1 MVATGG
7 DQTARAEDLR
17 EMAEATIG
25 AGLVE
30 LTDEQQAIVSIVREF
45 VEREVY
51 PVAEELE
58 HRDEFPDRI
67 VEGMKEL
74 GLFGLTVP
82 EEYGGAGLDLM
93 TYALVG
99 VELSRGW
106 MSLSGILNTHFMA
119 VYLLKKHGSDEQK
132 GRWLPTMATGELRA
146 ALSMSE
152 PGAGSDVQAIQ
163 CRAVLDEAAGEYVV
177 NGTKMWVTNG
187 LRAGL
192 VVLLCKTD
200 PTADPPYKGM
210 TVLYVE
216 KEPGEPSSGG
226 ITIPP
231 NIEKMGY
238 HGVETTELVFQDHRV
253 PVGNRLGNEGDGFRQ
268 IMDAIEVGRVNVS
281 ARAVGLATRAFEE
294 AITYAQQ
301 RRAFGKPIAQHQM
314 IQEKLA
320 DMGTKL
326 EAARL
331 MLLQA
336 AKKKSAGVR
345 ADLEAGMAKYFCTEV
360 CHEIVTEALR
370 VHGGYG
376 YSAEYTIERLYR
388 DAPFLLIGEGTSEI
402 QKLVIARQLLERHK
416 VTG

>member
-1 MVATGG
+1 VPATGS
-7 DQTARAEDLR
+7 Q
-17 EMAEATIG
+17 
-25 AGLVE
+25 AGLVQ
-30 LTDEQQAIVSIVREF
+30 LTDEQRAIIETVREF
-45 VEREVY
+45 VDREVI
-51 PVAEELE
+51 PVADELE
-58 HRDEFPDRI
+58 HRDEFPEKI

-82 EEYGGAGLDLM
+82 EEYGGAGLDIM
-93 TYALVG
+93 TYALAG

-119 VYLLKKHGSDEQK
+119 VYLLKKHGTEEQK
-132 GRWLPTMATGELRA
+132 QSWLPRMATGELRA

-163 CRAVLDEAAGEYVV
+163 CRAVRDGEDYVV

-200 PTADPPYKGM
+200 PKAEPAHKGIS
-210 TVLYVE
+210 VLYVE
-216 KEPGEPSSGG
+216 KEPEARTFEG

-238 HGVETTELVFQDHRV
+238 HGVETTELVFENHRV
-253 PVGNRLGNEGDGFRQ
+253 PAANLLGNEGDGFRQ
-268 IMDAIEVGRVNVS
+268 IMDGIEVGRVNVA

-294 AITYAQQ
+294 AIRYAQE
-301 RRAFGKPIAQHQM
+301 RKAFGKPIAQHQM

-320 DMGTKL
+320 EMGTKL

-331 MLLQA
+331 MLLHA
-336 AKKKSAGVR
+336 ASAKSAGAR
-345 ADLEAGMAKYFCTEV
+345 SDLEAGMAKFFCTEA

-376 YSAEYTIERLYR
+376 YSKEFTIERLYR

-402 QKLVIARQLLERHK
+402 QKIVIARQLLERYK
-416 VTG
+416 VSG

>member
-1 MVATGG
+1 MSSPPQAPPG
-7 DQTARAEDLR
+7 
-17 EMAEATIG
+17 
-25 AGLVE
+25 GLVE
-30 LTDEQQAIVSIVREF
+30 LTGEQQAIVETVRHF
-45 VEREVY
+45 VDRDVV
-51 PVAEELE
+51 PVADELE
-58 HRDEFPDRI
+58 HRDEFPEAI
-67 VEGMKEL
+67 VEQMKEM

-99 VELSRGW
+99 VELSRAW
-106 MSLSGILNTHFMA
+106 MSLSGIMNTHFMA
-119 VYLLKKHGSDEQK
+119 VHLLKKYGTEEQK
-132 GRWLPTMATGELRA
+132 RRWLPAMATGELRA

-163 CRAVLDEAAGEYVV
+163 CRASRDGDHYVV
-177 NGTKMWVTNG
+177 TGTKMWVTNG

-200 PTADPPYKGM
+200 PTAQPPHRGM

-216 KEPGEPSSGG
+216 KEPEARRFEG

-231 NIEKMGY
+231 NIQKMGY
-238 HGVETTELVFQDHRV
+238 HGVETTELVFADHRV
-253 PVGNRLGNEGDGFRQ
+253 PAANRLGEEGDGFRQ
-268 IMDAIEVGRVNVS
+268 IMDGIEVGRVNVS

-294 AITYAQQ
+294 AIRYAQQ
-301 RRAFGKPIAQHQM
+301 RYAFGKPIAQHQM

-320 DMGTKL
+320 DMATKL

-331 MLLQA
+331 MMLQA
-336 AKKKSAGVR
+336 AKKKSAGAR
-345 ADLEAGMAKYFCTEV
+345 SDLEAGMAKYFCTEA

-376 YSAEYTIERLYR
+376 YSTEYPIERLYR

-402 QKLVIARQLLERHK
+402 QKLVIARQLLERYRSES
-416 VTG
+416 

>member
-1 MVATGG
+1 VP
-7 DQTARAEDLR
+7 
-17 EMAEATIG
+17 
-25 AGLVE
+25 GLVT
-30 LTDEQQAIVSIVREF
+30 LTDEQEAVVAAVREF
-45 VEREVY
+45 VEREVI
-51 PVAEELE
+51 PVADELE
-58 HRDEFPDRI
+58 HRDEFPTKI

-82 EEYGGAGLDLM
+82 EEYGGAGLDLV
-93 TYALVG
+93 TYALAG

-119 VYLLKKHGSDEQK
+119 VYLLKRNGSDEQRQ
-132 GRWLPTMATGELRA
+132 RWLPRMATGELRA

-163 CRAVLDEAAGEYVV
+163 CRAARDGDDYVV
-177 NGTKMWVTNG
+177 DGTKMWVTNG

-200 PTADPPYKGM
+200 PQAEPPHKGM
-210 TVLYVE
+210 SLLFVE
-216 KEPGEPSSGG
+216 KEPEARSFEG

-231 NIEKMGY
+231 NIGKMGY
-238 HGVETTELVFQDHRV
+238 HGVETTELVFQGHRV
-253 PVGNRLGNEGDGFRQ
+253 PVANLLGAEGDGFRQ
-268 IMDAIEVGRVNVS
+268 VMDAIEVGRVNVA

-294 AITYAQQ
+294 AIRYAQE
-301 RRAFGKPIAQHQM
+301 RTAFGRPIAQHQM

-320 DMGTKL
+320 DMGTRL
-326 EAARL
+326 EASRL

-336 AKKKSAGVR
+336 ASAKAAGAR
-345 ADLEAGMAKYFCTEV
+345 SDLEAGMAKYFCTEA
-360 CHEIVTEALR
+360 CHQIVTDALR

-376 YSAEYTIERLYR
+376 YSTEFTIERLYR

-402 QKLVIARQLLERHK
+402 QKIVIARQLLERYK
-416 VTG
+416 VGG

>member
-1 MVATGG
+1 MPAP
-7 DQTARAEDLR
+7 
-17 EMAEATIG
+17 EAG
-25 AGLVE
+25 AGLFE
-30 LTDEQQAIVSIVREF
+30 LTEEQQAVVQTVREF
-45 VEREVY
+45 VEKEVI
-51 PVAEELE
+51 PVADELE
-58 HRDEFPDRI
+58 HRDEFPEQI
-67 VEGMKEL
+67 VKGMKEL

-82 EEYGGAGLDLM
+82 EEYGGAGMDLM
-93 TYALVG
+93 TYALAG

-132 GRWLPTMATGELRA
+132 QRWLPRMATGELRA

-152 PGAGSDVQAIQ
+152 PEAGSDVQAIQ
-163 CRAVLDEAAGEYVV
+163 CRAVRDGDDYVV

-200 PTADPPYKGM
+200 PSADPPHRGIS
-210 TVLYVE
+210 VLFVE
-216 KEPGEPSSGG
+216 KERGERKVGG
-226 ITIPP
+226 LSIPP

-238 HGVETTELVFQDHRV
+238 HGVETTELVFEDHRV
-253 PVGNRLGNEGDGFRQ
+253 PASNLLGNEGEGFRQ
-268 IMDAIEVGRVNVS
+268 VMDGIEVGRVNVA

-294 AITYAQQ
+294 AIRYAQE
-301 RRAFGKPIAQHQM
+301 RSAFGRPIAQHQM

-336 AKKKSAGVR
+336 AKKKSAGAR
-345 ADLEAGMAKYFCTEV
+345 SDLEAGMAKYFCTEA
-360 CHEIVTEALR
+360 CHEIVTESLR

-376 YSAEYTIERLYR
+376 YSKEFTIERLYR

-402 QKLVIARQLLERHK
+402 QKIVIARQLLDRYK
-416 VTG
+416 VR

>member
-1 MVATGG
+1 
-7 DQTARAEDLR
+7 
-17 EMAEATIG
+17 MAG
-25 AGLVE
+25 AGPGGLVE
-30 LTDEQQAIVSIVREF
+30 LSEEQQAVVATVREF
-45 VEREVY
+45 VEREVF

-58 HRDEFPDRI
+58 ARDEFPETI
-67 VEGMKEL
+67 VEQMREL

-82 EEYGGAGLDLM
+82 EEYGGAGLDLL

-119 VYLLKKHGSDEQK
+119 VYLLKKHGSDEQRQ
-132 GRWLPTMATGELRA
+132 RWLPKMATGELRA

-152 PGAGSDVQAIQ
+152 PGAGSDVQSIQ
-163 CRAVLDEAAGEYVV
+163 CRAVREGDHYVV

-200 PTADPPYKGM
+200 PETKPAYKGM
-210 TVLYVE
+210 SLLFVE
-216 KEPGEPSSGG
+216 KEPGANAFEG

-238 HGVETTELVFQDHRV
+238 HGVETTELVFENHCV
-253 PVGNRLGNEGDGFRQ
+253 PEENLLGDEGDGFRQ
-268 IMDAIEVGRVNVS
+268 VMDGIEVGRVNVA

-294 AITYAQQ
+294 AIRYAQQ
-301 RRAFGKPIAQHQM
+301 RQAFGKAIAQHQM

-320 DMGTKL
+320 DMATKL

-336 AKKKSAGVR
+336 AKKKSAGER
-345 ADLEAGMAKYFCTEV
+345 SDLEAGMAKYFCTEA

-402 QKLVIARQLLERHK
+402 QKLVIARQLLERYR
-416 VTG
+416 VEG

>member
-1 MVATGG
+1 MAVST
-7 DQTARAEDLR
+7 QETDL
-17 EMAEATIG
+17 IG
-25 AGLVE
+25 
-30 LTDEQQAIVSIVREF
+30 LTEEQRDVIAMVREF
-45 VEREVY
+45 VDREVI
-51 PVAEELE
+51 PVADELE
-58 HRDEFPDRI
+58 HQDEFPEKI

-82 EEYGGAGLDLM
+82 EEHGGAGLDLL
-93 TYALVG
+93 TYALAG

-119 VYLLKKHGSDEQK
+119 VYLLKKFGSDEQK
-132 GRWLPTMATGELRA
+132 QRWLPRMATGELRA

-152 PGAGSDVQAIQ
+152 PGAGSDVQSIQ
-163 CRAVLDEAAGEYVV
+163 CRAVRDGDSFVV

-200 PTADPPYKGM
+200 PSADPPHRGM
-210 TVLYVE
+210 SLLFVE
-216 KEPGEPSSGG
+216 KDPEVRKFEG
-226 ITIPP
+226 ISIPP

-238 HGVETTELVFQDHRV
+238 HGVETTELVFEDHRV
-253 PVGNRLGNEGDGFRQ
+253 PAANLLGNEGDGFRQ
-268 IMDAIEVGRVNVS
+268 VMDGIEVGRVNVS

-294 AITYAQQ
+294 AIRYAQE
-301 RRAFGKPIAQHQM
+301 RKAFGKPIAQHQM

-336 AKKKSAGVR
+336 AKKKSAGAR
-345 ADLEAGMAKYFCTEV
+345 SDLEAGMAKYFCTEA

-376 YSAEYTIERLYR
+376 YSKEFTIERLYR

-402 QKLVIARQLLERHK
+402 QKIVIARQLLERHK
-416 VTG
+416 AEG

>member
-1 MVATGG
+1 VA
-7 DQTARAEDLR
+7 
-17 EMAEATIG
+17 ATEG
-25 AGLVE
+25 SGLVE
-30 LTDEQQAIVSIVREF
+30 LTEEQQAVIATVREF
-45 VEREVY
+45 VEQEVF

-58 HRDEFPDRI
+58 ARDEFPEKI

-82 EEYGGAGLDLM
+82 EEYGGAGLDLL

-119 VYLLKKHGSDEQK
+119 VYLLKKHGTEEQK
-132 GRWLPTMATGELRA
+132 QRWLPKMATGELRA

-163 CRAVLDEAAGEYVV
+163 CRGVRDGDHYVV

-200 PTADPPYKGM
+200 PQAQPAYKGISI
-210 TVLYVE
+210 LFVE
-216 KEPGEPSSGG
+216 KEPGASRFEG
-226 ITIPP
+226 ITVPP

-238 HGVETTELVFQDHRV
+238 HGVETTELVFEDHRV
-253 PVGNRLGNEGDGFRQ
+253 PAENLLGSEGDGFRQ
-268 IMDAIEVGRVNVS
+268 VMDGIEVGRVNVS

-294 AITYAQQ
+294 AIRYAQQ
-301 RRAFGKPIAQHQM
+301 RHAFGKPIAQHQM

-336 AKKKSAGVR
+336 AKKKSAGAR
-345 ADLEAGMAKYFCTEV
+345 SDLEAGMAKYFCTEA

-376 YSAEYTIERLYR
+376 YSAEYTVERLYR

-402 QKLVIARQLLERHK
+402 QKLVIARQLLERFK
-416 VTG
+416 VEGTPEGK

>member
-1 MVATGG
+1 
-7 DQTARAEDLR
+7 
-17 EMAEATIG
+17 
-25 AGLVE
+25 
-30 LTDEQQAIVSIVREF
+30 
-45 VEREVY
+45 
-51 PVAEELE
+51 
-58 HRDEFPDRI
+58 
-67 VEGMKEL
+67 
-74 GLFGLTVP
+74 
-82 EEYGGAGLDLM
+82 M
-93 TYALVG
+93 TYALCG

-119 VYLLKKHGSDEQK
+119 VYLLRKHGTDEQK
-132 GRWLPTMATGELRA
+132 QRWLPRMATGELRA

-163 CRAVLDEAAGEYVV
+163 CRAVRDGEAYVV

-200 PTADPPYKGM
+200 PSAKPAHKGI
-210 TVLYVE
+210 TVLMVE
-216 KEPGEPSSGG
+216 KEPEARRFEG
-226 ITIPP
+226 ITVPP

-238 HGVETTELVFQDHRV
+238 HGVETTELVFEDHRV
-253 PVGNRLGNEGDGFRQ
+253 PATSLLGEEGKGFVY

-294 AITYAQQ
+294 AIRYAQQ
-301 RRAFGKPIAQHQM
+301 REAFGKPIAQHQM

-320 DMGTKL
+320 EMGTKL

-336 AKKKSAGVR
+336 AKKKSAGER
-345 ADLEAGMAKYFCTEV
+345 SDLEAGMAKLFCTEA

-376 YSAEYTIERLYR
+376 YSKEYTIERLYR

-402 QKLVIARQLLERHK
+402 QKIVIARQLLERHK
-416 VTG
+416 VSG

>member
-1 MVATGG
+1 MAL
-7 DQTARAEDLR
+7 AAE
-17 EMAEATIG
+17 T
-25 AGLVE
+25 GLVP
-30 LTDEQQAIVSIVREF
+30 LDDEQRAIVETVRDF
-45 VEREVY
+45 VEKEVI
-51 PVAEELE
+51 PVADELE
-58 HRDEFPDRI
+58 HRDEFPEKI

-93 TYALVG
+93 TYALAG

-119 VYLLKKHGSDEQK
+119 VYLLKQYGSEEQRQ
-132 GRWLPTMATGELRA
+132 RWLPRMATGELRA

-163 CRAVLDEAAGEYVV
+163 CRAVRAGDSYVV

-200 PTADPPYKGM
+200 PEADPPHKGM
-210 TVLYVE
+210 SVLMVE
-216 KEPGEPSSGG
+216 KEPEAQKFEG

-238 HGVETTELVFQDHRV
+238 HGVETTELVFENHRV
-253 PVGNRLGNEGDGFRQ
+253 PAENLLGQEGQGFRQ
-268 IMDAIEVGRVNVS
+268 IMDGIEVGRVNVS

-294 AITYAQQ
+294 AIRYAQE
-301 RRAFGKPIAQHQM
+301 RKAFGKPIAQHQM

-320 DMGTKL
+320 HMGTLL
-326 EAARL
+326 EASKL
-331 MLLQA
+331 MLMNA
-336 AKKKSAGVR
+336 AKKKSEGER
-345 ADLEAGMAKYFCTEV
+345 SDLEAGMAKYFCTEA

-402 QKLVIARQLLERHK
+402 QKLVISRQLLDRYRVK
-416 VTG
+416 

>member
-1 MVATGG
+1 MASRKPQRSDVGPDTG
-7 DQTARAEDLR
+7 L
-17 EMAEATIG
+17 I
-25 AGLVE
+25 E
-30 LTDEQQAIVSIVREF
+30 LSDEQKAVVETVRDF
-45 VEREVY
+45 VEKEVI
-51 PVAEELE
+51 PVADELE
-58 HRDEFPDRI
+58 HDDEYPEKI

-93 TYALVG
+93 TYALAG

-119 VYLLKKHGSDEQK
+119 VYLLKKHGSDDQK
-132 GRWLPTMATGELRA
+132 QKWLPRMATGELRA

-163 CRAVLDEAAGEYVV
+163 CRAVRDGDQYVV

-200 PTADPPYKGM
+200 PQADPPYKGM
-210 TVLYVE
+210 SVLMVE
-216 KEPGEPSSGG
+216 KEPEAQRFEG
-226 ITIPP
+226 ITVPP
-231 NIEKMGY
+231 NIDKMGY
-238 HGVETTELVFQDHRV
+238 HGVETTELVFENHRV
-253 PVGNRLGNEGDGFRQ
+253 PAGNLLGQEGQGFRQ
-268 IMDAIEVGRVNVS
+268 IMDGIEVGRVNVA

-294 AITYAQQ
+294 AIRYAQE
-301 RRAFGKPIAQHQM
+301 RKAFGKPIAEHQM
-314 IQEKLA
+314 VQEKLA

-336 AKKKSAGVR
+336 AKKKSAGLR
-345 ADLEAGMAKYFCTEV
+345 SDLEAGMAKYFCTEA
-360 CHEIVTEALR
+360 CHDIVTDALR

-402 QKLVIARQLLERHK
+402 QKGIIARKLLERYK
-416 VTG
+416 IQ

>member
-1 MVATGG
+1 MTRG
-7 DQTARAEDLR
+7 DTAE
-17 EMAEATIG
+17 
-25 AGLVE
+25 LVE
-30 LTDEQQAIVSIVREF
+30 LTDEQKDIIRTVRDF
-45 VEREVY
+45 VDTEVI
-51 PVAEELE
+51 PVANELE
-58 HRDEFPDRI
+58 HRDEFPEKI
-67 VEGMKEL
+67 VEGMKQL
-74 GLFGLTVP
+74 GLFGLTAP

-106 MSLSGILNTHFMA
+106 MSLSGIMNTHFMGI
-119 VYLLKKHGSDEQK
+119 YLLKKYGTDEQK
-132 GRWLPTMATGELRA
+132 QKWLPRMATGELRA

-152 PGAGSDVQAIQ
+152 PGAGSDVQSIQ
-163 CRAVLDEAAGEYVV
+163 ARAVRDGDHYVV

-192 VVLLCKTD
+192 VTLLVKTD
-200 PTADPPYKGM
+200 PSADPPHKGISILM
-210 TVLYVE
+210 VE
-216 KEPGEPSSGG
+216 KPAGEREFEG

-238 HGVETTELVFQDHRV
+238 HGVETTELVFEDHRV
-253 PVGNRLGNEGDGFRQ
+253 PAENLLGEEGSGFRYV
-268 IMDAIEVGRVNVS
+268 MDGIEVGRVNVA

-294 AITYAQQ
+294 AIKYAQE
-301 RRAFGKPIAQHQM
+301 RVAFGVPIAKHQM
-314 IQEKLA
+314 IQEKIA

-345 ADLEAGMAKYFCTEV
+345 SDLEAGMAKYFCTEA

-376 YSAEYTIERLYR
+376 YSAEYTVERLYR

-402 QKLVIARQLLERHK
+402 QKIVIARQLLERNK
-416 VTG
+416 IT

>member
-1 MVATGG
+1 MTATAS
-7 DQTARAEDLR
+7 TSAL
-17 EMAEATIG
+17 I
-25 AGLVE
+25 E
-30 LTDEQQAIVSIVREF
+30 LTDEQLAVIETVRDF
-45 VEREVY
+45 VEKEVI

-58 HRDEFPDRI
+58 HRDEFPEHI

-82 EEYGGAGLDLM
+82 EEYGGAGMDLM
-93 TYALVG
+93 TYALAG

-106 MSLSGILNTHFMA
+106 MSLSGILNTHFMGI
-119 VYLLKKHGSDEQK
+119 YLLKKYGSDDQK
-132 GRWLPTMATGELRA
+132 GKWLPRMATGELRA

-163 CRAVLDEAAGEYVV
+163 CRAVRDGDAYVV
-177 NGTKMWVTNG
+177 DGTKMWVTNG

-192 VVLLCKTD
+192 VTLLCKTD
-200 PTADPPYKGM
+200 PRADPPYKGM
-210 TVLYVE
+210 SVLMVE
-216 KEPGEPSSGG
+216 KEPGEARFEG

-238 HGVETTELVFQDHRV
+238 HGVETTELVFENHRV
-253 PVGNRLGNEGDGFRQ
+253 PAENLLGEEGGGFRY
-268 IMDAIEVGRVNVS
+268 IMDGIEVGRVNVS

-294 AITYAQQ
+294 AIRYAQE

-320 DMGTKL
+320 EMGTKL

-331 MLLQA
+331 MLVQA
-336 AKKKSAGVR
+336 AKKKSAGER
-345 ADLEAGMAKYFCTEV
+345 SDLEAGMAKFFCTEA

-402 QKLVIARQLLERHK
+402 QKLVIARQLLERYK
-416 VTG
+416 VS

>member
-1 MVATGG
+1 VAVSTKE
-7 DQTARAEDLR
+7 TDL
-17 EMAEATIG
+17 I
-25 AGLVE
+25 E
-30 LTDEQQAIVSIVREF
+30 LTEEQRAVIATVREF
-45 VEREVY
+45 VDREVI
-51 PVAEELE
+51 PVADELE
-58 HRDEFPDRI
+58 HQDEFPEKI

-82 EEYGGAGLDLM
+82 EEYGGAGLDLL
-93 TYALVG
+93 TYALAG

-119 VYLLKKHGSDEQK
+119 VYLLKKFGSDGQK
-132 GRWLPTMATGELRA
+132 QRWLPRMATGELRA

-152 PGAGSDVQAIQ
+152 PGAGSDVQSIQ
-163 CRAVLDEAAGEYVV
+163 CRAVRDGDAFVV

-200 PTADPPYKGM
+200 PSADPPHRGM
-210 TVLYVE
+210 SLLFVE
-216 KEPGEPSSGG
+216 KEPEARKFEG
-226 ITIPP
+226 ISIPP

-238 HGVETTELVFQDHRV
+238 HGVETTELVFEDHRV
-253 PVGNRLGNEGDGFRQ
+253 PAENLLGNEGDGFRQ
-268 IMDAIEVGRVNVS
+268 VMDGIEVGRVNVS

-294 AITYAQQ
+294 AIRYAQE
-301 RRAFGKPIAQHQM
+301 RKAFGKPIAQHQM

-345 ADLEAGMAKYFCTEV
+345 SDLEAGMAKYFCTEA

-376 YSAEYTIERLYR
+376 YSKEFTIERLYR

-402 QKLVIARQLLERHK
+402 QKIVIARQLLERHK
-416 VTG
+416 AEG